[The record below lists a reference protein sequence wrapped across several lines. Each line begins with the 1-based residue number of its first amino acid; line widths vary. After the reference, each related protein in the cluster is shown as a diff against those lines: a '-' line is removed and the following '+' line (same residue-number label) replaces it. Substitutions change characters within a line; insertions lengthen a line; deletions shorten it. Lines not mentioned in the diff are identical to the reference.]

1 MRQSGEEKP
10 LQLAEK
16 IKDLYQVFT
25 DKSLFAEWL
34 LSINI
39 IIGRKLTRWI
49 SRIEAD
55 YYIETHSD
63 IDLRTAPAAVK
74 RNRLYDEDVL
84 KLRWDLCAGCEHLTE
99 DLRCLKCGCPMM
111 AKHKLAHAKCPIGKW
126 DRYAS

>member
-1 MRQSGEEKP
+1 MRLSGEEKV
-10 LQLAEK
+10 LQVVESVK
-16 IKDLYQVFT
+16 GLYAIFT

-39 IIGRKLTRWI
+39 IIGRRLTRWI

-63 IDLRTAPAAVK
+63 IDLRKAPAAVK

-84 KLRWDLCAGCEHLTE
+84 KLRWDLCTSCEHLTE
-99 DLRCLKCGCPMM
+99 DWKCEKCGCPMR
-111 AKHKLAHAKCPIGKW
+111 AKHKLAHSKCPIGKW

>member
-1 MRQSGEEKP
+1 MRLSGEVKH
-10 LQLAEK
+10 LQLVESVK
-16 IKDLYQVFT
+16 GLYAIFT

-63 IDLRTAPAAVK
+63 IDLRKAPQAVK
-74 RNRLYDEDVL
+74 RNRLHDEDVL
-84 KLRWDLCAGCEHLTE
+84 KMRWDLCLGCEHLTE
-99 DLRCLKCGCPMM
+99 DWRCSICKCPMM

-126 DRYAS
+126 NRYGS

>member
-1 MRQSGEEKP
+1 MEFLKGMY
-10 LQLAEK
+10 A
-16 IKDLYQVFT
+16 IFT

-34 LSINI
+34 LSFNI

-63 IDLRTAPAAVK
+63 IDLRKAPQAVK

-84 KLRWDLCAGCEHLTE
+84 KMRWDLCTSCEFLTE
-99 DLRCLKCGCPMM
+99 DMKCLKCGCPMM
-111 AKHKLAHAKCPIGKW
+111 AKHKLAHAKCPLNPPKW

>member
-1 MRQSGEEKP
+1 MESVKG
-10 LQLAEK
+10 
-16 IKDLYQVFT
+16 LYQIFT

-39 IIGRKLTRWI
+39 IIGRRLTRWI

-63 IDLRTAPAAVK
+63 IDLRTAPQAVK

-84 KLRWDLCAGCEHLTE
+84 KMRWDLCSSCEFLTD
-99 DLRCLKCGCPMM
+99 DLRCSKCKCPMVG
-111 AKHKLAHAKCPIGKW
+111 KYKLAHSYCPIGKW
-126 DRYAS
+126 NKVTIKNGNVVTATI

>member
-1 MRQSGEEKP
+1 MKRSGEVKP
-10 LQLAEK
+10 LQLAESVK
-16 IKDLYQVFT
+16 GLYAIFT

-39 IIGRKLTRWI
+39 IIGRRLTRWI

-63 IDLRTAPAAVK
+63 IDLREAPQAVK

-84 KLRWDLCAGCEHLTE
+84 KMRWDLCSGCEFLT
-99 DLRCLKCGCPMM
+99 DDWRCEKCGCPMRS
-111 AKHKLAHAKCPIGKW
+111 KYKLAHSFCPIGKW

>member
-1 MRQSGEEKP
+1 MVESVKG
-10 LQLAEK
+10 
-16 IKDLYQVFT
+16 LYAIFT

-39 IIGRKLTRWI
+39 IIGKRLTKWI

-63 IDLRTAPAAVK
+63 IDLREAPQAVK

-84 KLRWDLCAGCEHLTE
+84 KMRWDLCSSCEHLTE
-99 DLRCLKCGCPMM
+99 DLRCSICKCPMLS
-111 AKHKLAHAKCPIGKW
+111 KHKIAHAKCPLNPPKW